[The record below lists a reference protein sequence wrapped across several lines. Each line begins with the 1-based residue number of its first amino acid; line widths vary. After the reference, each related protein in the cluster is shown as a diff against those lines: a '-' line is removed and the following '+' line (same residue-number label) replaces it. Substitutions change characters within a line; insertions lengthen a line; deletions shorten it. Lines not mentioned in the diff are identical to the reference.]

1 MKKPFRDD
9 QLASTLMSLAV
20 ASLAVTS
27 CHSSSSASAAAS
39 SKGCWQWLPAFVT
52 TKMKLVGHEIL
63 WPTKVWQ
70 VKKKKQYYH
79 RIPLRSSHVGL
90 RRKYTLYLWNGCDD
104 CFRLLLSYTR
114 NTTRL
119 KTSSAN
125 WANLMIKKTKN
136 MINQI
141 KAVMFVQD
149 AERKAWLGI
158 LQKQRCPVFPVT
170 TRNRAEQAQ
179 HGRWLFKITRVGGSC
194 AGCPWL
200 RLSSHAV
207 LCWERRGRQNF
218 PNFPGRNRRAGE
230 DFLLQLTLRGEGSR
244 EQLFTCCQDFL
255 LWSCL
260 ESDNLDCELKN

>member
-1 MKKPFRDD
+1 MEFFD
-9 QLASTLMSLAV
+9 QLRPDKSKRKKAILSQNPSAQLACRVAEEIYSLLMEWMWWLLQTAVMLYQEYNSLKNFKCK
-20 ASLAVTS
+20 L
-27 CHSSSSASAAAS
+27 
-39 SKGCWQWLPAFVT
+39 SKFND
-52 TKMKLVGHEIL
+52 
-63 WPTKVWQ
+63 
-70 VKKKKQYYH
+70 KKKQ
-79 RIPLRSSHVGL
+79 
-90 RRKYTLYLWNGCDD
+90 
-104 CFRLLLSYTR
+104 
-114 NTTRL
+114 
-119 KTSSAN
+119 
-125 WANLMIKKTKN
+125 KN

-194 AGCPWL
+194 AGCPRL
-200 RLSSHAV
+200 RLSPHAV

-260 ESDNLDCELKN
+260 ESDNLDRELKN

>member
-1 MKKPFRDD
+1 MKFFD
-9 QLASTLMSLAV
+9 QLGPDKS
-20 ASLAVTS
+20 
-27 CHSSSSASAAAS
+27 
-39 SKGCWQWLPAFVT
+39 
-52 TKMKLVGHEIL
+52 
-63 WPTKVWQ
+63 
-70 VKKKKQYYH
+70 KKKKQYYH

-104 CFRLLLSYTR
+104 CFRLLLCYTR

-125 WANLMIKKTKN
+125 WANLMIKKTKNN

-158 LQKQRCPVFPVT
+158 LQKQRCPVYPVT

-194 AGCPWL
+194 AGCPRL
-200 RLSSHAV
+200 RLSPHAV

>member
-1 MKKPFRDD
+1 MWEVTLFHTTTWLPTFGSTKLLTYQSWVKWGTRLVREAFSVVLSSPFNMKKPFRDD

-39 SKGCWQWLPAFVT
+39 SKGCWQWLPAFVP

-125 WANLMIKKTKN
+125 WANLMIKKKKKHDKSNQGRDVCSGRREESVTWNPPETTLPSVPCHNKEQGRTGSARQ
-136 MINQI
+136 MI
-141 KAVMFVQD
+141 V
-149 AERKAWLGI
+149 
-158 LQKQRCPVFPVT
+158 
-170 TRNRAEQAQ
+170 
-179 HGRWLFKITRVGGSC
+179 
-194 AGCPWL
+194 
-200 RLSSHAV
+200 
-207 LCWERRGRQNF
+207 
-218 PNFPGRNRRAGE
+218 
-230 DFLLQLTLRGEGSR
+230 
-244 EQLFTCCQDFL
+244 
-255 LWSCL
+255 
-260 ESDNLDCELKN
+260 